1 MLRSVQVTD
10 YGDTEVRNDDAA
22 ANLRGGIHEVLEADL
37 GRRRFGRRV
46 HSADVHLHRQQP
58 RAHGLAG

>member
-1 MLRSVQVTD
+1 
-10 YGDTEVRNDDAA
+10 
-22 ANLRGGIHEVLEADL
+22 LEADL